1 MKTKI
6 VFSIL
11 ICLAAASNV
20 DAAAANNTA
29 VKKSITT
36 GNLDRFLSSAVSDFK
51 VTLQEKNERQFGSGI
66 GLNPIEGVQFR
77 VAQNE
82 TIQDRKY
89 SLQIKPKGFTQMK
102 LMSSLNSGAGR
113 IERLNSQKAMTD
125 ALLERYLAASDFV
138 NSAEA
143 LRIWTE
149 IASLRSKRLSMLQ
162 AAARSSAARAM
173 DLINQRQKLEE
184 AEVEQGLAL
193 SAKQAAVIKLKSLD
207 SSFTEPDAVVSDL
220 PTPTDMLRV
229 ISATPST
236 SFNASLATEEA
247 KRASDSLM
255 YQAAADSRLI
265 EFVELNYDQFNYG
278 KQFGFRVAIN
288 LPGFSG
294 GDSAQS
300 EKTRKLVKLEVEA
313 REAQRADQNAQSK
326 ARESVARAADLY
338 KAMDA
343 LEARPSEARMRRLI
357 QQQDPVL
364 AVTLQEDLLKRNL
377 RRVEV
382 SSKAF
387 ESYFSFLA
395 TSGTLA
401 ARPKTNFLS
410 RDLHELPL

>member
-89 SLQIKPKGFTQMK
+89 SLQIKPKGFTQVK